1 MKLYWRYEN
10 QVWTGYTRYA
20 EPRAVVKSVMGDL
33 LWNRVYVNDQ
43 CQAEFSSE
51 KDAMIDAESRIEE
64 DEDSEAICYIPT
76 DSFSSPEMAHAFADQ
91 LKSLGYRT
99 WFEDKDHREG
109 DKRPEDP
116 DTVMVVY
123 GNPLK

>member
-10 QVWTGYTRYA
+10 QVWIGYTRYA
-20 EPRAVVKSVMGDL
+20 EQKAVVKSVMGDL

-64 DEDSEAICYIPT
+64 DEDSE
-76 DSFSSPEMAHAFADQ
+76 
-91 LKSLGYRT
+91 
-99 WFEDKDHREG
+99 
-109 DKRPEDP
+109 
-116 DTVMVVY
+116 
-123 GNPLK
+123 